1 MLRMTGYRYA
11 GFMTLWAEHSGKNIK
26 VAATYGAAEFTIL
39 EHPAHM
45 RAFWAQLG
53 HLLDEAEKSML
64 DEAAGKKPP
73 AES

>member
-1 MLRMTGYRYA
+1 
-11 GFMTLWAEHSGKNIK
+11 
-26 VAATYGAAEFTIL
+26 
-39 EHPAHM
+39 M

-53 HLLDEAEKSML
+53 QLLDEAEKSML